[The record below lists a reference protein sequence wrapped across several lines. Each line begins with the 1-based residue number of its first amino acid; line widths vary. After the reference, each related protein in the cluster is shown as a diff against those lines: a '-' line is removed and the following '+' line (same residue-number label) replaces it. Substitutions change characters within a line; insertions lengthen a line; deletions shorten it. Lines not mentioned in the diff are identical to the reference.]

1 MKPKL
6 TSWQVAVAA
15 EAITAAQFAR
25 CGFDVS
31 VQYGA
36 DQPEYDL
43 IVAKGDQLLKISVK
57 GSQGG
62 GWGLTQSYLRQ
73 ADYHSAIETWLT
85 RHGTQTVFCFVQ
97 FEGVALDELPR
108 ALSRAAE

>member
-25 CGFDVS
+25 CGSDVS

-43 IVAKGDQLLKISVK
+43 IVAKCHRRNKTSAVSPVLKLEVRP
-57 GSQGG
+57 
-62 GWGLTQSYLRQ
+62 TAR
-73 ADYHSAIETWLT
+73 T
-85 RHGTQTVFCFVQ
+85 RYPLYNSF
-97 FEGVALDELPR
+97 
-108 ALSRAAE
+108 